1 MTKFGSKGIV
11 NSGKAVPVT
20 GGLTGGG
27 FGFAETKC
35 VANSA
40 RKMFIAEN
48 LDEETH
54 LPEQDPAQPDELP

>member
-1 MTKFGSKGIV
+1 M
-11 NSGKAVPVT
+11 PVT